1 MASALYLENFLESIE
16 HFPKELQRNFS
27 LMRDLDQRTQDTL
40 REVEESVK
48 DYKKSVSS
56 LSQDERKKRLSKI
69 DELYQKAKEYS
80 DDKVQLAMQMYEMV
94 DKHIRRLDNDLGR
107 FEQELQVQDK
117 PHRRP
122 SVASAGEAQTPVN
135 KGRKR
140 LGDNSSSGYIKK
152 RSHTMSLTDE
162 AGASSVGS
170 PAVVV
175 HGVSSA
181 PSDMLD
187 MPVDPNEPTYC
198 LCHQVRYP
206 CVPPNKPSCV
216 VCNGRLRY
224 AAYITS
230 PRRVLLLLV
239 LCQLFGVDYCGSND
253 DCI

>member
-1 MASALYLENFLESIE
+1 MASTLYLENFLESIE

-40 REVEESVK
+40 REVDDSVK

-56 LSQDERKKRLSKI
+56 LTQDERKKRLSKI

-107 FEQELQVQDK
+107 FEQELQVQEN

-122 SVASAGEAQTPVN
+122 SVASVGDPQGSVH

-140 LGDNSSSGYIKK
+140 PGESTSSASMKK
-152 RSHTMSLTDE
+152 RSHTTSLTDE
-162 AGASSVGS
+162 AGSSAVGS
-170 PAVVV
+170 PAVATR
-175 HGVSSA
+175 GMNSG
-181 PSDMLD
+181 PSDLLD

-198 LCHQVRYP
+198 LCHQV
-206 CVPPNKPSCV
+206 
-216 VCNGRLRY
+216 L
-224 AAYITS
+224 
-230 PRRVLLLLV
+230 
-239 LCQLFGVDYCGSND
+239 
-253 DCI
+253 

>member
-40 REVEESVK
+40 REIDENVK

-56 LSQDERKKRLSKI
+56 LTQDERKKRLSKI

-107 FEQELQVQDK
+107 FEQELQVQEN

-122 SVASAGEAQTPVN
+122 SVASVGETQAPAL
-135 KGRKR
+135 KSRKR
-140 LGDNSSSGYIKK
+140 LGDSTSSTGIKK
-152 RSHTMSLTDE
+152 RTHTVSLTDE
-162 AGASSVGS
+162 AGPSTVSS
-170 PAVVV
+170 PAVMSR
-175 HGVSSA
+175 GMSSG

-198 LCHQVRYP
+198 LCHQV
-206 CVPPNKPSCV
+206 
-216 VCNGRLRY
+216 
-224 AAYITS
+224 T
-230 PRRVLLLLV
+230 
-239 LCQLFGVDYCGSND
+239 
-253 DCI
+253 